1 MKKFFYLMIIAAGS
15 CFYSCSK
22 NMSTATASADT
33 DKDAVACAKMRD
45 SGECV
50 DSKNEAL
57 GDMNDRGNYESQ
69 DTDYG
74 RLNHSKNLSDQGN
87 DASPDTG
94 INDCEPGASN
104 RWGRNG
110 VQEKGAYR
118 EIDAR
123 VVPGSGGY
131 TGTGVGSSNGY

>member
-1 MKKFFYLMIIAAGS
+1 MKKVFYLLTIVAGS

-22 NMSTATASADT
+22 NTTATASADA
-33 DKDAVACAKMRD
+33 DKNAVACAKT
-45 SGECV
+45 GECV
-50 DSKNEAL
+50 DTKNEAL
-57 GDMNDRGNYESQ
+57 GDMNDRGNYASQ

-94 INDCEPGASN
+94 INECEPGASN

-110 VQEKGAYR
+110 VPEKGAYR